1 MDVLAIDWQSVFS
14 PSTPLAEIVL
24 RGSMVYLFLFIVMRV
39 MRHQAGALNI
49 TDLLLVVLIAD
60 AAQNALGSDYKSV
73 TEGAIL
79 VATIAAWD
87 YLLDWIGFHFPKA
100 RRFIRPEPLPL
111 IRDGVML
118 LHNMRRELITEEEL
132 LTQLHEQG
140 VETPAQV
147 RKCWLEGDGR
157 VSVIRKED

>member
-1 MDVLAIDWQSVFS
+1 MLEIDWQSVFS
-14 PSTPLAEIVL
+14 PSTPIAEIIL
-24 RGSMVYLFLFIVMRV
+24 RGTLVYLFLFVVLRI

-60 AAQNALGSDYKSV
+60 AAQNAMGSDYKSV

-87 YLLDWIGFHFPKA
+87 YVLDWLGFHFPKT

-118 LHNMRRELITEEEL
+118 RQNMRQQLITEEEL
-132 LTQLHEQG
+132 MTQLREQG
-140 VETPAQV
+140 VDEV
-147 RKCWLEGDGR
+147 SKVIRCWLEGDGR
-157 VSVIRKED
+157 ISVIKKGE

>member
-1 MDVLAIDWQSVFS
+1 MLQIDWSSVF
-14 PSTPLAEIVL
+14 TPATPVAEIML
-24 RGSMVYLFLFIVMRV
+24 RGTLVYLFLFAVLRL

-60 AAQNALGSDYKSV
+60 AAQNAMGSDYKSV

-79 VATIAAWD
+79 VATVAAWD
-87 YLLDWIGFHFPKA
+87 YALDWLGFHFPKT

-118 LHNMRRELITEEEL
+118 RHNMRRQLITEEEL
-132 LTQLHEQG
+132 MTQLHEQG
-140 VETPAQV
+140 VDQV
-147 RKCWLEGDGR
+147 SEVKRCWLEGDGR
-157 VSVIRKED
+157 ISVINKGD

>member
-1 MDVLAIDWQSVFS
+1 MLEIDWISVFA
-14 PSTPLAEIVL
+14 PATPIAEVVL
-24 RGSMVYLFLFIVMRV
+24 RGTLVYLFLFVVLRV

-60 AAQNALGSDYKSV
+60 AAQNAMGSAYTSV

-87 YLLDWIGFHFPKA
+87 YALDWLGFHFPKT

-118 LHNMRRELITEEEL
+118 RRNMRQQLITEEEL
-132 LTQLHEQG
+132 MTQLREQG
-140 VETPAQV
+140 VDRVGDV
-147 RKCWLEGDGR
+147 RRCWLEGDGR
-157 VSVIRKED
+157 VSVIRKAE